1 MSAILEWWTDNG
13 NQVLT
18 QAAAGAGATFAIA
31 LLAIVLRVVRTLV
44 VGIGRVA
51 YVLLMSWW
59 VAPLR
64 RWLTGS
70 PW

>member
-1 MSAILEWWTDNG
+1 MSAILEWWADNG
-13 NQVLT
+13 TQVLT
-18 QAAAGAGATFAIA
+18 QAAAGVGATIAIA
-31 LLAIVLRVVRTLV
+31 ALAIVLRVVRTLV
-44 VGIGRVA
+44 VGVGRVA

>member
-1 MSAILEWWTDNG
+1 MSAILDWWADNG
-13 NQVLT
+13 TQVLT
-18 QAAAGAGATFAIA
+18 QALAGAGATIAVA
-31 LLAIVLRVVRTLV
+31 LLAVVFRVVRALV
-44 VGIGRVA
+44 AGIGRVA